1 MTEVKVAH
9 RPVTRE
15 GMTGIRV
22 KTAGTGRKV
31 QDTSYYLGLLRTKN
45 SELTIE
51 ITSMKKEVEQSQKDN
66 KKYGELER
74 KYESL
79 IKEVRTL
86 EGNLADYN
94 LAMDKSRTSTDPFEI
109 ARYHQALQERNNAM
123 EKEVDSIFLRR
134 QKEEDNSKRIS
145 EKIMAIH
152 KDTDE
157 RVAQLAPD
165 KLQRYKAMMND
176 DFMLTSEVEQKNRI
190 IEQMKQKVSQLEVEI
205 RNNTWRN
212 EFLNAERKLASMLKE
227 REAMKQENES
237 LSMDP
242 ETARTHLLQ
251 KVKTISNLIKETEKK
266 AEEQETTNENAQR
279 ALDELTTDIEERK
292 GESNDSKKYEV
303 LFQRDKEMSDFIEN
317 FDETRQAQIEDQD
330 KTKQMVV
337 ALLEHISC
345 DLSRKNN
352 MPTKESV
359 KAMRDDLSFKKR
371 QVDASQSTQ
380 QRLQQELAK
389 RNQELEKIDGLD
401 TKIQTELTT
410 LKNRIETMHQEMVE
424 FENIGKLRTQATN
437 TGQKLR
443 RLTKSYA
450 GRRDSVRQQ
459 LPVCTSKYEKV
470 KTALDCETMGNLKA
484 QEVRVRVNEQNIFK
498 LTDFIRSK
506 GRETDYTAL
515 KEGCKGTLKDLNDLV
530 IKSQSEAM
538 SSVLGPGQ

>member
-1 MTEVKVAH
+1 MKA
-9 RPVTRE
+9 
-15 GMTGIRV
+15 
-22 KTAGTGRKV
+22 
-31 QDTSYYLGLLRTKN
+31 
-45 SELTIE
+45 E
-51 ITSMKKEVEQSQKDN
+51 IEQSQKDST
-66 KKYGELER
+66 KYGQLER

-94 LAMDKSRTSTDPFEI
+94 LAMDKSRTSTDPYEI
-109 ARYHQALQERNNAM
+109 ARYHQALQERNSIM
-123 EKEVDSIFLRR
+123 EKEVDAIFLRR
-134 QKEEDNSKRIS
+134 QKEESNSKNIS
-145 EKIMAIH
+145 AQIMAMH

-190 IEQMKQKVSQLEVEI
+190 ISQMKQKVSQLEAEI

-212 EFLNAERKLASMLKE
+212 EFLNAERKLQYMRKE
-227 REAMKQENES
+227 RETLQQENES

-242 ETARTHLLQ
+242 ATAREHLLK
-251 KVKTISNLIKETEKK
+251 KVKTISATIKETEQKL
-266 AEEQETTNENAQR
+266 EEQEDANEASSR

-303 LFQRDKEMSDFIEN
+303 LFQRDKEMSEFIDN
-317 FDETRQAQIEDQD
+317 FQDTRRAQLEDQD

-337 ALLEHISC
+337 ALLEHIST
-345 DLSRKNN
+345 DLNRQNN
-352 MPTKESV
+352 MPTQESV
-359 KAMRDDLSFKKR
+359 KAMREDLSFKKR

-401 TKIQTELTT
+401 TKIHTELAT
-410 LKNRIETMHQEMVE
+410 LKKRIETMHQEMIE
-424 FENIGKLRTQATN
+424 FENIGKLRAQAQS
-437 TGQKLR
+437 TGKKLR
-443 RLTKSYA
+443 VLAKSYE

-470 KTALDCETMGNLKA
+470 KSALNCETMDSLKA
-484 QEVRVRVNEQNIFK
+484 LEARLRMHGQNIFK
-498 LTDFIRSK
+498 LKDFIRTKS
-506 GRETDYTAL
+506 RDTDYAGV
-515 KEGCKGTLKDLNDLV
+515 KEKCKRTLTDLNELV
-530 IKSQSEAM
+530 VKSQSDTM
-538 SSVLGPGQ
+538 GSVLGPGLA